1 MLAVRADTSLILFER
16 ALTAPLAFDDG
27 VGGVSESSAPLN
39 NIAESGGNEYVPL
52 TPLTVG
58 SHGPRYLGCV
68 LLIAL
73 CWAVVEDFGPG
84 ASLAKDGTVHCNSSG
99 RG

>member
-1 MLAVRADTSLILFER
+1 MFAVRADKSLFER
-16 ALTAPLAFDDG
+16 ALTASLAFDDS

-52 TPLTVG
+52 TPLTLG
-58 SHGPRYLGCV
+58 SYEPRYLGCV

-73 CWAVVEDFGPG
+73 CWAAVKEFGPG
-84 ASLAKDGTVHCNSSG
+84 ASLAKDGTVHCSSSG
-99 RG
+99 RE